1 MTPVPARVNLT
12 NGDHIITDADVTDVA
27 GQIQQGLDANTLV
40 LLVDS
45 RGRERHVNPAA
56 VAEIVE
62 NARSFS

>member
-1 MTPVPARVNLT
+1 MPRDCVRARATPTV
-12 NGDHIITDADVTDVA
+12 ADVADVA
-27 GQIQQGLDANTLV
+27 AQIQQGLDANALV